1 MKPLVLLSDAY
12 GGHGGIAKFNRD
24 LLTSLSSYPGLLEA
38 TAIPRL
44 MPFPPEPIPSNLN
57 YVTDGL
63 GGKRRYLSAVLRSI
77 IGRARRSDLIV
88 CGHINL
94 LPFAVLAKKL
104 TGAKLAL
111 VIHGID
117 AWDPVTRKGT
127 SYSLRQVDA
136 VIAVSK
142 LTLDRFQGWAGLESV
157 PSFVL
162 PNSFEPGLFVPGPAS
177 EALLDRYGLQ
187 RSDRILMTLGRLAG
201 QQRRK
206 GFDEVLE
213 AMPSLLRDEP
223 SLKYLIV
230 GDGADRG
237 RLEQKAARL
246 GLEEAVV
253 FTGMIK
259 EEEKADH
266 YRLADGFAMPS
277 HGEGFG
283 IVLLEAMACGIP
295 VLASKADGSSEA
307 LMRGKLGILV
317 NPSVP
322 SEVELGIRR
331 LLAKPKGEVPEELG
345 YFSFVNYTARLHDI
359 LDRLGKPAIP
369 QQGRE
374 TGRLPSSIH

>member
-24 LLTSLSSYPGLLEA
+24 LLTSLSSYPGLREA

-44 MPFPPEPIPSNLN
+44 MPFPPEPIPANLN
-57 YVTDGL
+57 YVTEGL
-63 GGKRRYLSAVLRSI
+63 GGKRRYLSAVLRSL

-162 PNSFEPGLFVPGPAS
+162 PNSFEPGLFVPGPAP

-187 RSDRILMTLGRLAG
+187 RSDRIVMTLGRLAG

-237 RLEQKAARL
+237 RLEQKAASL

-331 LLAKPKGEVPEELG
+331 LLSKPKGEVPEELG
-345 YFSFVNYTARLHDI
+345 YFSFGNYTARLHDI

-369 QQGRE
+369 QQDRD